1 MSDNSINLNSNN
13 NSLHEFSQIIKN
25 FDKIN
30 IIEIEPATENIN
42 EGIFEGDLNNVIV
55 KLVELIFNK
64 LNEGKCRKTIKQC
77 VLNHINNKVII
88 QEIYNY
94 LLNNQNNS
102 NSIYLLG
109 YFNYNGIETKLN
121 KQRAI
126 KLYQKAA
133 KLQNIVAQL
142 DLTEIYIHVTE
153 SDDDLAFNLSKN
165 LAKKEYAGGLNNLGW
180 CYENGIGTDAYDQKA
195 FDLYQKAADL
205 GNINGIINFGW
216 CYSEGI
222 GTYVDKQKA
231 FELYLMAANF
241 ENDFAQYC
249 IAKMYKDGD
258 GINVDIDQAIYWY
271 KKSAEQGNQSA
282 QDKLNELLE
291 E

>member
-13 NSLHEFSQIIKN
+13 NSLHEFSQIVSKN
-25 FDKIN
+25 FDRIN
-30 IIEIEPATENIN
+30 IIEIEPTTENIN
-42 EGIFEGDLNNVIV
+42 EGIFEGDLNNVIG

-195 FDLYQKAADL
+195 FELYQKAADL
-205 GNINGIINFGW
+205 GNINGIINLGW
-216 CYSEGI
+216 CYSEEI

-241 ENDFAQYC
+241 EMILLNTVLLKC
-249 IAKMYKDGD
+249 IKM
-258 GINVDIDQAIYWY
+258 
-271 KKSAEQGNQSA
+271 EM
-282 QDKLNELLE
+282 ELK
-291 E
+291 